1 MIPIYN
7 IYENCI
13 LNRNTGKHIVNPAML
28 IDIHTNTCLKMGDV
42 SDVATYGFSITDACK
57 TKDIAINVCLIDFNK
72 YKWLSLKDV
81 ERIFNTVAADN
92 NHPILKKLA
101 KLQLTMFDIQ
111 STVHNL

>member
-7 IYENCI
+7 VYENCI

-28 IDIHTNTCLKMGDV
+28 IDIHTHTCLKMGDV
-42 SDVATYGFSITDACK
+42 SDVAAYGFSITDACK
-57 TKDIAINVCLIDFNK
+57 TKKITINVCLMDFNK

-81 ERIFNTVAADN
+81 EKIFNTVAADN
-92 NHPILKKLA
+92 NHPILEKLA
-101 KLQLTMFDIQ
+101 KLQVTMFDIQ